1 MTSDNSKYSS
11 LRRAIGIITPFLLTV
26 IFLYLSFY
34 NVNLLETVEIIS
46 NSSILYIVIYLV
58 FFVLSHVVRAVRWK
72 TMISSSK
79 PNASVINLFAATM
92 IGYGV
97 NLVVP
102 RLGELYRSFFG
113 ARWEGLSR
121 TSMLGTVIVERVID
135 IIVLG
140 ISVLVSVMVYSGDL
154 YGEVTWLKSAV
165 VVGFI
170 SIGMVVLLLIL
181 LIIFKDTFIKIS
193 IKFLNKISERLS
205 KKIEYVLSMLVEG
218 FSSLKGYKN
227 YIITISL
234 SALMMAIYAY
244 TAYLGFLALNLNEMY
259 DISYGMAWIVMTL
272 SAFGIVIPTP
282 GGTGSYHFIVI
293 SILVSLYSF
302 TQEIA
307 SAFALFTHTT
317 ASLVFIILT
326 IVMINVVNWRRKKQ
340 GLSTENFFSVI
351 KSNKGME

>member
-1 MTSDNSKYSS
+1 LTSDNSRYSS

-34 NVNLLETVEIIS
+34 DVNLLSTMEIIS
-46 NSSILYIVIYLV
+46 NSSIYYILIYLV
-58 FFVLSHVVRAVRWK
+58 FFILSHIVRAVRWK

-79 PNASVINLFAATM
+79 PNASLINLFAATI

-135 IIVLG
+135 IIALG
-140 ISVLVSVMVYSGDL
+140 LSVLVSVMLYSGDL
-154 YGEVTWLKSAV
+154 YVEVAWLKSAV

-170 SIGMVVLLLIL
+170 SIGLVVLLLIL
-181 LIIFKDTFIKIS
+181 LIIYKDIFVNITVKLFSKVS
-193 IKFLNKISERLS
+193 GKLA
-205 KKIEYVLSMLVEG
+205 KKIEYALSMLVEG

-227 YIITISL
+227 YLITISL
-234 SALMMAIYAY
+234 SVLIMILYGY
-244 TAYLGFLALNLNEMY
+244 TAYLGFLVLNVQGIY
-259 DISYGMAWIVMTL
+259 DITYGMAWIVMTL

-293 SILVSLYSF
+293 SILVSLYGF

-307 SAFALFTHTT
+307 SAYALFTHTS